1 MFHVKLIIEGTP
13 QEVRAVMS
21 QDDQLTSVVA
31 AIAQAASSI
40 ATDVQNLIAAVQA
53 SGNNDPAVAAAVT
66 SLQGSAASFASSIA
80 EANTQLNPTPT
91 PTPTGPSS
99 SAVGD
104 TSAAPASGATTPPGN
119 ASISDATEGQAVN
132 ADGSATGV

>member
-1 MFHVKLIIEGTP
+1 
-13 QEVRAVMS
+13 MS

-31 AIAQAASSI
+31 SIAQAASSI

-80 EANTQLNPTPT
+80 EANSQLNPPASG
-91 PTPTGPSS
+91 TPTGASS
-99 SAVGD
+99 SAAGD
-104 TSAAPASGATTPPGN
+104 TSAPPASDTT
-119 ASISDATEGQAVN
+119 ISDATEGQAVN
-132 ADGSATGV
+132 ADGSPTGV

>member
-91 PTPTGPSS
+91 PTPTGASS
-99 SAVGD
+99 SAAGD
-104 TSAAPASGATTPPGN
+104 TSAPPASDTT
-119 ASISDATEGQAVN
+119 ISDATEGQAVN
-132 ADGSATGV
+132 ADGSPTGV